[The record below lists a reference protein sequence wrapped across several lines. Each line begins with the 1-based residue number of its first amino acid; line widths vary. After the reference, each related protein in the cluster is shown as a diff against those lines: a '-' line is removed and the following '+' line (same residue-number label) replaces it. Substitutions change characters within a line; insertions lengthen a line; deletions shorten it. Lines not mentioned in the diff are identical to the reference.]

1 MLYKN
6 CEKVAGICLLWLTIC
21 SAQWF
26 SVTSVRI
33 TRVILTVVIFIIIF
47 FFLFFFLFCSFC
59 CPSSASTAASLS
71 FPLTSNE
78 RYVSDTGHSVWWKI
92 CVWHRPFCMVRNLC
106 LTPAILYSERSV
118 SDTGHSVF
126 GERSVS
132 DTGHSVWWESCV
144 WHRSFYMV
152 RDLCLK
158 QALILMQCLERPPGT
173 PATLIL
179 LPLSNIPSRLICS
192 KTISAFHNR
201 ISPCYP

>member
-78 RYVSDTGHSVWWKI
+78 RYVSDTGHSVWWEI
-92 CVWHRPFCMVRNLC
+92 CVWHRPFCLVRNLCRTPAIPFCQRSVWHRSFCMVRDLCLTLPFCLVRDLC
-106 LTPAILYSERSV
+106 LTPAILYGEKSV
-118 SDTGHSVF
+118 SNTGHSV
-126 GERSVS
+126 
-132 DTGHSVWWESCV
+132 
-144 WHRSFYMV
+144 
-152 RDLCLK
+152 
-158 QALILMQCLERPPGT
+158 
-173 PATLIL
+173 
-179 LPLSNIPSRLICS
+179 
-192 KTISAFHNR
+192 
-201 ISPCYP
+201 